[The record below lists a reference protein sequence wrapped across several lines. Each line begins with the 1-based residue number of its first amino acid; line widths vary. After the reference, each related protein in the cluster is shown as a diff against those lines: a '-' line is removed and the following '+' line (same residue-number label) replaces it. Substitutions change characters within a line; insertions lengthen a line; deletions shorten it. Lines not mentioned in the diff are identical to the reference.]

1 MSKHRNRKQYGRDGK
16 TYCVNTTEPSLATT
30 KPCNCKT
37 PCVYGKGRPF
47 CFPCMAKILSE
58 RRGEAA

>member
-1 MSKHRNRKQYGRDGK
+1 MSKHHNRKQYGKGK
-16 TYCVNTTEPSLATT
+16 TFCGNTTEPSLAGTN
-30 KPCNCKT
+30 PCNCKT

-47 CFPCMAKILSE
+47 CFPCMAQILSQ

>member
-1 MSKHRNRKQYGRDGK
+1 MSRHYNRKQYGKSK
-16 TYCVNTTEPSLATT
+16 TFCGNTTEPSLAGAM
-30 KPCNCKT
+30 PCNCKT

-47 CFPCMAKILSE
+47 CFPCMAQILSQ